1 MLTADRPDP
10 IGPAGGGEEG
20 AAGALGVEAEAPP
33 GGQVVSVNGGVEEAR
48 EGVAVHQ
55 GVDLELGL
63 FVHQVA
69 GLRQVLVDPLPHPRV
84 QTHLST
90 QSTITFTVTSTRT
103 LTQLLAQR

>member
-1 MLTADRPDP
+1 MTADRPDP
-10 IGPAGGGEEG
+10 TGPAGEAGWV

-33 GGQVVSVNGGVEEAR
+33 GGQVVSVNGGVEESR

-63 FVHQVA
+63 LVHQAA
-69 GLRQVLVDPLPHPRV
+69 GLRQALVDPLTHPRV

-90 QSTITFTVTSTRT
+90 QSTTTFTVTGTRT
-103 LTQLLAQR
+103 LTQLLAQGR